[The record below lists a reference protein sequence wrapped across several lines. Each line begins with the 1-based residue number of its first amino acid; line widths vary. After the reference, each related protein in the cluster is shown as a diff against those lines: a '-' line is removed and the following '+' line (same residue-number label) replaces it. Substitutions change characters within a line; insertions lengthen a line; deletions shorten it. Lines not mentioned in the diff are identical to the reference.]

1 MRLHLR
7 STVLAAAL
15 IAPAAVITAGC
26 GQSDSSAASPPAAKA
41 ATAGAARATTAPR
54 PTLATELRRVVAG
67 GSPGVIALVNDG
79 HEIRLHAAGVA
90 DQRSGRALRPTD
102 RFRAG
107 SITKSFVATVALQLV
122 GEGKVSLADPVEHWL
137 PGILPYGD
145 RVTLR
150 QLLNLTSGV
159 PDNQATVEADYLKGN
174 LTRSWSP
181 RELVAVVARK
191 KPDFAPGTSWA
202 YSNTNYVLAGLIIER
217 ATGHHLGQE
226 LAQRVFAPLHLRR
239 TSFPL
244 NASAIAGDHTNGYA
258 SVDGR
263 LQDVSTLSPSGA
275 WASGNLVST
284 AGDIAHF
291 WRALLGGKL
300 LAPAQLAAMK
310 STVATERDSPLRYG
324 LGIIRTPSHCGM
336 LWGNG
341 GDIVGASNS
350 FQNTEDGQRQAGV
363 IVNVNPM
370 PQALGEPLGGAKQAA
385 ISDALGSRKP
395 C

>member
-7 STVLAAAL
+7 STVLVAAL
-15 IAPAAVITAGC
+15 IAPAAVITAC
-26 GQSDSSAASPPAAKA
+26 GQSDTAASPPAAKA

-54 PTLATELRRVVAG
+54 PTLARELRRVVAA

-79 HEIRLHAAGVA
+79 HKIRLHAAGVA

-122 GEGKVSLADPVEHWL
+122 GEGKLSLADPVEHWL

-145 RVTLR
+145 RITLR

-181 RELVAVVARK
+181 RELVAVVAQQ

-258 SVDGR
+258 SVDGK

-291 WRALLGGKL
+291 WRALLAGKL
-300 LAPAQLAAMK
+300 LAP
-310 STVATERDSPLRYG
+310 V
-324 LGIIRTPSHCGM
+324 
-336 LWGNG
+336 
-341 GDIVGASNS
+341 
-350 FQNTEDGQRQAGV
+350 
-363 IVNVNPM
+363 
-370 PQALGEPLGGAKQAA
+370 
-385 ISDALGSRKP
+385 
-395 C
+395 

>member
-15 IAPAAVITAGC
+15 IAPAAVITAAC
-26 GQSDSSAASPPAAKA
+26 GQSESAASPPAAKA
-41 ATAGAARATTAPR
+41 ATAGAARPTTASR
-54 PTLATELRRVVAG
+54 PTLATQLRRVVAA
-67 GSPGVIALVNDG
+67 GSPGAIALVNDG
-79 HEIRLHAAGVA
+79 HKMRLHAAGVA

-122 GEGKVSLADPVEHWL
+122 AESKLSLTDTVEHWL

-181 RELVAVVARK
+181 RELVAVVALK

-217 ATGHHLGQE
+217 ATGHRLGQE

-244 NASAIAGDHTNGYA
+244 NASPIAGHHTNGYA
-258 SVDGR
+258 SVDGT

-291 WRALLGGKL
+291 WRVLLGGKL
-300 LAPAQLAAMK
+300 LAPAQLAAMR

-350 FQNTEDGQRQAGV
+350 FQNTEDGKRQAGV
-363 IVNVNPM
+363 IVNVDPL

>member
-1 MRLHLR
+1 
-7 STVLAAAL
+7 
-15 IAPAAVITAGC
+15 
-26 GQSDSSAASPPAAKA
+26 
-41 ATAGAARATTAPR
+41 
-54 PTLATELRRVVAG
+54 
-67 GSPGVIALVNDG
+67 
-79 HEIRLHAAGVA
+79 
-90 DQRSGRALRPTD
+90 
-102 RFRAG
+102 
-107 SITKSFVATVALQLV
+107 
-122 GEGKVSLADPVEHWL
+122 VSLADPVEHWL